1 VTARAQPD
9 DLADVAGARD
19 TGEQQRQGNGLHY
32 LVDRGKCMVG
42 SRRLSEEV
50 TVMGSLGRMTIGA
63 ALVLAAATV
72 AGAEAAPAVYDAKCK
87 VCHSIGGDA
96 GKLADKGG
104 PLDGVGA
111 KRDEAWLR
119 AYLADPK
126 SQMPDAK
133 MPVIKLTPEEMDAV
147 VKYMLSLK

>member
-1 VTARAQPD
+1 MV
-9 DLADVAGARD
+9 
-19 TGEQQRQGNGLHY
+19 
-32 LVDRGKCMVG
+32 RG
-42 SRRLSEEV
+42 RLFPEEV
-50 TVMGSLGRMTIGA
+50 TVMSSLGRMTMVA
-63 ALVLAAATV
+63 ALVLGGASTV
-72 AGAEAAPAVYDAKCK
+72 RAEAAPAVYDAKCK

-119 AYLADPK
+119 AYIADPK
-126 SQMPDAK
+126 SKMPDAK
-133 MPVIKLTPEEMDAV
+133 MPVIKLTPEEMDAC